1 MIVLSELNELH
12 KYPKKKYPNYFR
24 QRKFNC
30 QKKYQTKP
38 ITNKQK
44 EKRYNLYDKFI
55 ECRLTS

>member
-24 QRKFNC
+24 QRKFHC
-30 QKKYQTKP
+30 RKKYQTKP

-44 EKRYNLYDKFI
+44 EKRYHLYDKFI
-55 ECRLTS
+55 ECHLTS